1 MFLTIGDGSSW
12 YQNYC
17 NLWDFLPNCKDLCL
31 IPGPSLKPAKP
42 HSCQS
47 ERRDEVL
54 KDPGSISD
62 VFFFGW
68 GGVYGME
75 NRNAYGTKAQTC
87 ASYWFTME
95 TIFWNGYLNLCNRGT
110 LIVLRGLLVVKSN
123 GWCDFPKQSLE
134 LSEDVLGQNTI

>member
-1 MFLTIGDGSSW
+1 VAAGRAVGAGGGGVGVVGGGGW
-12 YQNYC
+12 
-17 NLWDFLPNCKDLCL
+17 
-31 IPGPSLKPAKP
+31 GGG
-42 HSCQS
+42 
-47 ERRDEVL
+47 VL
-54 KDPGSISD
+54 LG
-62 VFFFGW
+62 GG